1 MELIKRMK
9 RAWSNLWKK
18 QNCTPQYQP
27 LSPNVV
33 EKAFN
38 AKVFRCSKRIST
50 YELLSTPDS
59 YNKQFIINEMKKEL
73 LRNLPDEVFNVTLEE
88 DKAGIDVEVK
98 LLIYVKDE

>member
-1 MELIKRMK
+1 MELIKKMK

-18 QNCTPQYQP
+18 PNCTPQYQIV
-27 LSPNVV
+27 LPNIV

-50 YELLSTPDS
+50 YELLSTPEN

-88 DKAGIDVEVK
+88 DSKEINLEVK